1 MNRTRKASPLLAQ
14 TVFVALLFAHNFLVQ
29 GCQAINMP
37 QADEQPR
44 ALSANEQR
52 LVQAHTAFTMN
63 LFRTVAA
70 QKPTENVFLSP
81 MSAHLALSMATN
93 GAHTATR
100 DSMMKTLALEGL
112 ALNDANSAAQTL
124 MPLVTGLDRRN
135 VEVSVANAL
144 WHRTT
149 FAPEQA
155 FLNTVRQHYNAQIQA
170 LDFTSP
176 LAVNTINS
184 WASDNTKGRVPKV
197 LERIAPE
204 IVMYLMNALYFK
216 GAWKSQFDPALTRDD
231 VFVGEDGSR
240 KPCKMMNQQRA
251 GELKVHYGQD
261 FLIADIPYGKGQYS
275 MTVVLPNQGKRLR
288 EVLAMLTP
296 ARWQESISR
305 LSTTTTEVS
314 MPKFKMSAEYQLK
327 DALTAMGMG
336 IAFQPRV
343 ADFTNINRNGELYL
357 SFVQQN
363 TFIEVNEEGSE
374 AAAVTTIGVG
384 LTSAGPRGI
393 RLDRP
398 FAYFIREHSTGVI
411 LFAGTMLEPRL

>member
-14 TVFVALLFAHNFLVQ
+14 MAFVALLFAHNALLQ
-29 GCQAINMP
+29 GCNAINTP

-44 ALSANEQR
+44 ALSASEQR

-81 MSAHLALSMATN
+81 MSAHLALSMAAN
-93 GAHTATR
+93 GANAATR
-100 DSMMKTLALEGL
+100 DSMMKTLALDGL
-112 ALNDANSAAQTL
+112 ALADANGAAQTL
-124 MPLVTGLDRRN
+124 MPLVTGLDRSK
-135 VEVSVANAL
+135 VEVSVANAI

-149 FAPEQA
+149 FTPEQA
-155 FLNTVRQHYNAQIQA
+155 FLSTVRQNYNAQIQA

-184 WASDNTKGRVPKV
+184 WASDNTKGRIPKV
-197 LERIAPE
+197 IERIPPE

-216 GAWKSQFDPALTRDD
+216 GAWKSQFDPTLTRDD

-251 GELKVHYGQD
+251 GEIKVNYGQD
-261 FLIADIPYGKGQYS
+261 FLMVDLPYGKGQYS
-275 MTVVLPNQGKRLR
+275 MTVVLPNQGRRLR

-296 ARWQESISR
+296 ARWQESVSR
-305 LSTTTTEVS
+305 LNTTTTEVS
-314 MPKFKMSAEYQLK
+314 MPKFKMSAEYQLNN
-327 DALTAMGMG
+327 ALTAMGMG
-336 IAFQPRV
+336 IAFQPRA
-343 ADFTNINRNGELYL
+343 ADFTNINRNGELYI

-363 TFIEVNEEGSE
+363 TFVEVSEEGTE

-384 LTSAGPRGI
+384 VTSAGPRGI

-398 FAYFIREHSTGVI
+398 FAYFIREQSTGVI